1 LGTEPFQNSQ
11 SSCFPLLFEEIRGLF
26 KVFFKIRGFS
36 KFPFFSGM
44 LRFRKFQ
51 IFLQGENMAN
61 SRELIIIVDD
71 NLANLQVGKDAL
83 SGTYRV
89 LTIASAPKML
99 EMVDRFPPALI
110 LLDVD
115 MPGMSGYE
123 AIKILKSREETRDI
137 PVIFL
142 TGMTDAASE
151 ITGLD
156 LGAVDYIVKP
166 FSPPLLHKRIELHL
180 LLESQ
185 RRTLLDYNNNLQ
197 GMVEAKTKT
206 VVKLQNKILQAM
218 SELVEGRDSVTGNHI
233 ERTIHCLTIL
243 LNAVK
248 NSEMYIGQVKS
259 WNIELLLRSS
269 QLHDIGKIGISDS
282 ILKKPGK
289 LTEDEFSAMKEHV
302 AIGVGFIEKLDDG
315 EDDSNFLRYARIFAE
330 YHHEKWNGSGYPK
343 GLAGEDIPL
352 LGRLMAIA
360 DVYEA
365 LTSVRPYKKA
375 FSHEEAVRI
384 ILESGGTHFDPA
396 LITLFEQAADQF
408 QGSPAIAA
416 SV

>member
-1 LGTEPFQNSQ
+1 
-11 SSCFPLLFEEIRGLF
+11 
-26 KVFFKIRGFS
+26 
-36 KFPFFSGM
+36 
-44 LRFRKFQ
+44 
-51 IFLQGENMAN
+51 MASN
-61 SRELIIIVDD
+61 RELIIIVDD

-83 SGTYRV
+83 SSTYRV

-99 EMVDRFPPALI
+99 EMVGCFPPALI

-115 MPGMSGYE
+115 MPEMSGYD
-123 AIKILKSREETRDI
+123 AIKILKSRAETRDI
-137 PVIFL
+137 PIIFL

-248 NSEMYIGQVKS
+248 NSEMYIEQVKS

-289 LTEDEFSAMKEHV
+289 LTEDEFNVMKEHV

-396 LITLFEQAADQF
+396 LITLFEQSADQF

-416 SV
+416 SAQAGVNP

>member
-1 LGTEPFQNSQ
+1 MVG
-11 SSCFPLLFEEIRGLF
+11 
-26 KVFFKIRGFS
+26 
-36 KFPFFSGM
+36 
-44 LRFRKFQ
+44 RF
-51 IFLQGENMAN
+51 A
-61 SRELIIIVDD
+61 
-71 NLANLQVGKDAL
+71 
-83 SGTYRV
+83 
-89 LTIASAPKML
+89 
-99 EMVDRFPPALI
+99 PALI

-115 MPGMSGYE
+115 MPEMSGYD
-123 AIKILKSREETRDI
+123 AIKILKSRAETRDI

-185 RRTLLDYNNNLQ
+185 RRTLIDYNLQLESQRQTLLEYNNNLQ
-197 GMVEAKTKT
+197 GIVETKTKT
-206 VVKLQNKILQAM
+206 VLKLQNKIIQAM
-218 SELVEGRDSVTGNHI
+218 SELVEGRDRVTGNHI
-233 ERTIHCLTIL
+233 ERTIHSLNIL
-243 LNAVK
+243 LHAVK
-248 NSEMYIGQVKS
+248 NSEMYMEQVKT

-269 QLHDIGKIGISDS
+269 QLHDIGKIGICDS

-289 LTEDEFSAMKEHV
+289 LSQDEFSAMQEHV

-352 LGRLMAIA
+352 LGRIMAIA

-375 FSHEEAVRI
+375 FSHEESVRI
-384 ILESGGTHFDPA
+384 ILESGGTHFDPG
-396 LITLFEQAADQF
+396 LITLFEQTADQL

-416 SV
+416 QPGR

>member
-1 LGTEPFQNSQ
+1 
-11 SSCFPLLFEEIRGLF
+11 
-26 KVFFKIRGFS
+26 
-36 KFPFFSGM
+36 
-44 LRFRKFQ
+44 
-51 IFLQGENMAN
+51 MAN
-61 SRELIIIVDD
+61 NRELIIIVDD
-71 NLANLQVGKDAL
+71 NIANLQVGKDAL

-115 MPGMSGYE
+115 MPEMSGYD

-142 TGMTDAASE
+142 TGMSDAASE

-180 LLESQ
+180 LLKSQ
-185 RRTLLDYNNNLQ
+185 RRELLDYNNNLQ
-197 GMVEAKTKT
+197 FMVEAKTKT

-218 SELVEGRDSVTGNHI
+218 SELVEGRDNVTGNHI
-233 ERTIHCLTIL
+233 ERTLHCLDIL

-248 NSEMYIGQVKS
+248 KS
-259 WNIELLLRSS
+259 KIYDKYVETWDIELLLRSS

-315 EDDSNFLRYARIFAE
+315 EDDSNFLRHARIFAE

-343 GLAGEDIPL
+343 GLTGEDIPL

-375 FSHEEAVRI
+375 FPHDEAVRI

-396 LITLFEQAADQF
+396 LITLFEQVAEQF
-408 QGSPAIAA
+408 QGSPEVA
-416 SV
+416 SQHQGGDS